1 MNRYCEECGCEVD
14 GLYGY
19 ATCDDCH
26 ESTPPTQDELIA
38 IAVHELEKKYL
49 KRDEKRRAA

>member
-26 ESTPPTQDELIA
+26 ESTPPTTDELIA

-49 KRDEKRRAA
+49 KRDERKAA